1 MYNSPISNTHPIFE
15 NTEFP
20 NIMDIKKIYYGNS
33 RRNLIGI

>member
-20 NIMDIKKIYYGNS
+20 NIMDKKKYIMV
-33 RRNLIGI
+33 IQEGI